1 MISSGASHA
10 VLRSARASAAAA
22 NLAFCDEALTVKQLA
37 ASHCSVMAV
46 RGVTSAFNLR
56 QLFEYKNRAVVSV
69 WQQGPSPPPQQQQF
83 LTALNT
89 HLTSSLDRRPLF
101 APHRTQ

>member
-1 MISSGASHA
+1 MGAA
-10 VLRSARASAAAA
+10 SARASAAAA
-22 NLAFCDEALTVKQLA
+22 NLAFCDEGLTVKQLA

-69 WQQGPSPPPQQQQF
+69 WQQGPSPPPPQQQQF